1 MTHVAMTQAL
11 PQFRTRLASSPADLR
26 AAQHL
31 RYRVFVD
38 ELGAAGPH
46 VDHCTATE
54 ADAFDAHSDHLML
67 EDLSRPRDRVV
78 GVYRVMTAAQAR
90 DAGGF
95 SAAAEFDLTPLLT
108 SGRPLLELGRSCLLP
123 DYRGGPAMMHLFA
136 GLARHAANTPGV
148 LLFGLASFH
157 GTDAGALAAPLAYLR
172 QHHLAPVALRPRP
185 RGPGAVPLPTGG
197 APDRKAALRAV
208 PPLIKAYLRL
218 GGVVGDGA
226 CIDAGFNTTDV
237 CMILDTAAMTG
248 EQRARFAPGRAG

>member
-1 MTHVAMTQAL
+1 MTHAL
-11 PQFRTRLASSPADLR
+11 PQFRTRLASTAADLR

-38 ELGAAGPH
+38 ELGASGTC
-46 VDHCTATE
+46 VDHRTATE

-67 EDLSRPRDRVV
+67 EDLSRPHDPVV
-78 GVYRVMTAAQAR
+78 GVYRVMTAAQAVA
-90 DAGGF
+90 AGGF

-123 DYRGGPAMMHLFA
+123 DYRGGPGMMHLFA
-136 GLARHAANTPGV
+136 GLARHVAPMPGV

-157 GTDAGALAAPLAYLR
+157 GTDAAALTAPLAYLG
-172 QHHLAPVALRPRP
+172 HTHLAPPHLRTRP
-185 RGPGAVPLPTGG
+185 IGPGALPLPRAE

-208 PPLIKAYLRL
+208 PPLIKTYLRL

-237 CMILDTAAMTG
+237 CMILDTAAMTEG
-248 EQRARFAPGRAG
+248 QRARFAPGSRA